1 MKIVLDLNKKEVI
14 FLFKLLYINKD
25 IYRLVFSKNL
35 RRQLN
40 IYLKF
45 RGAVKRAKRGD
56 VI

>member
-1 MKIVLDLNKKEVI
+1 MKIVLELNKKEVI
-14 FLFKLLYINKD
+14 FLSKLLYINKD

-35 RRQLN
+35 RRQTN

-45 RGAVKRAKRGD
+45 RGGVKRAKRGD